1 MMNNWVALN
10 LLAEVVEKDGV
21 GELVPGQDAV
31 DVLLVLTDPLAEVSV
46 ADLEAQPRVELFLS
60 SVLLTNVTTSERAG
74 KGAN

>member
-1 MMNNWVALN
+1 MNNWVALN

-60 SVLLTNVTTSERAG
+60 SVLLPNVTTSERAG

>member
-1 MMNNWVALN
+1 MNNWVALN

-60 SVLLTNVTTSERAG
+60 SVLLPNVTISERAG
-74 KGAN
+74 RGAY

>member
-60 SVLLTNVTTSERAG
+60 SVLLPNVTTSERAG